1 MAISEKDTEAK
12 STGSSASSLHPP
24 YLQMISEA
32 ITSIKDRTGSSQP
45 AIAKFIEENY
55 EKLLPPTFRKILSI
69 QLKRF
74 VKSEKLV
81 KIKNSYKIPTVEKVK
96 RSANP
101 SSTEAAVKITDK
113 KTKATKKTVEKAK
126 KTKRLSQVKTPE
138 GLKKVKTASKRGSAG
153 VEKLKK
159 NKAATPVKRKQGP
172 NSLKSGLRS
181 AKKAKK

>member
-1 MAISEKDTEAK
+1 MAISKKDSTAK
-12 STGSSASSLHPP
+12 STGSSLHPP

-32 ITSIKDRTGSSQP
+32 ITAIKDRTGSSQP

-55 EKLLPPTFRKILSI
+55 SKLLPPTFRKILSI

-101 SSTEAAVKITDK
+101 STEAAVKITDK
-113 KTKATKKTVEKAK
+113 KAKAAKKTVEKAK

-138 GLKKVKTASKRGSAG
+138 GFKKVKTTSKRGSAG
-153 VEKLKK
+153 VEKTKK
-159 NKAATPVKRKQGP
+159 SKAATPVKRKQVP